1 MSLVHSKKTVILI
14 AAASVAV
21 TGTHS
26 DISTY
31 VNASEIP
38 RKREANEVTTYGN
51 DAKRKAKGLKD
62 GTFTMSGVYD
72 SAASVGPRAVLLPLY
87 EDDTETLVRIKRRPE
102 GTGTTLPQDVFVGII
117 TSYVESN
124 PVADHI
130 AWTLDFEIDGEI
142 DATPQP

>member
-26 DISTY
+26 DLSTY
-31 VNASEIP
+31 CDSSEIP
-38 RKREANEVTTYGN
+38 RTREVNDVTTYGN

-62 GTFTMSGVYD
+62 STFSMGGVYD

-87 EDDTETLVRIKRRPE
+87 DDDTETLVRIKRRPE
-102 GTGTTLPQDVFVGII
+102 GTGTGLPQDMFTGVI
-117 TSYVESN
+117 TNYVETD

-130 AWTLDFEIDGEI
+130 RWSCDVDIDGEI
-142 DATPQP
+142 DTTAQS